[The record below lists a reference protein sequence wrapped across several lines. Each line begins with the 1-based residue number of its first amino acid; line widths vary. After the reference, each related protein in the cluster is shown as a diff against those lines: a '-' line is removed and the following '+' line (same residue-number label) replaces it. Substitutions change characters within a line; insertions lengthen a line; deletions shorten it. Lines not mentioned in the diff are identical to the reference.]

1 MYKKVIRLE
10 SRTVL
15 RVLDE
20 DESRAIKATSTA
32 DEMNGCFLISSI
44 GSNQRVGVEMITRQE
59 NPNEKL
65 EWMRVTFADQ
75 NPINC
80 KSPWEIGKNLRHES
94 KGLLSKLN
102 QILKKTKSANL
113 DFDSVI
119 LNN

>member
-1 MYKKVIRLE
+1 MKISGEKKKCLLGNNLE
-10 SRTVL
+10 

-65 EWMRVTFADQ
+65 E
-75 NPINC
+75 
-80 KSPWEIGKNLRHES
+80 
-94 KGLLSKLN
+94 
-102 QILKKTKSANL
+102 
-113 DFDSVI
+113 
-119 LNN
+119 

>member
-1 MYKKVIRLE
+1 MKISGEKKKRLLGNNLE
-10 SRTVL
+10 

-65 EWMRVTFADQ
+65 E
-75 NPINC
+75 
-80 KSPWEIGKNLRHES
+80 
-94 KGLLSKLN
+94 
-102 QILKKTKSANL
+102 
-113 DFDSVI
+113 
-119 LNN
+119 